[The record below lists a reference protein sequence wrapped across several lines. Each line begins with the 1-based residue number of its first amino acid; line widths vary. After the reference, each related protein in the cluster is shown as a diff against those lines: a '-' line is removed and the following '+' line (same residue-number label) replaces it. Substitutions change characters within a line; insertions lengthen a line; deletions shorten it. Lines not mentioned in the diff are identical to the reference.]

1 MSIKYNFDW
10 EKLIKEQL
18 ESGHNAKNFCKQ
30 HNLPYQTFLAHR
42 RFKENEEVSLV
53 SIKVLD
59 ERCHSFD
66 CNGKSFKLDSDVPI
80 DFLAKLLKVT

>member
-18 ESGHNAKNFCKQ
+18 ESGLNAKNFCKQ

-66 CNGKSFKLDSDVPI
+66 CIEL
-80 DFLAKLLKVT
+80 FLK